1 MMATAHARHTADGV
15 KALFMAVAVH
25 ILVLVLLTVNLHWSQ
40 KARSQAVNVIKAVV
54 VTEAPVPKKPTPTA
68 EADDAL
74 KRRQIEAKRRAEALR
89 RQKAAQRQAEIK
101 RQKAAQRQAEI
112 KRQKAAAAE
121 ARHHQAQKL
130 LQEQLAAEEA
140 ERQSGLRLA
149 AAQEKASSYISLI
162 GDKVSSKFR
171 RPPSSARDAFAV
183 VRVRVTPGG
192 RVLSVAVVRSSG
204 DPLFDRAIENAIY
217 LAEPLPIPTEPD
229 VFELLREFNIDT
241 EKF

>member
-15 KALFMAVAVH
+15 KAMFMAAAVH
-25 ILVLVLLTVNLHWSQ
+25 ILVLVLLTANLHWSLQ
-40 KARSQAVNVIKAVV
+40 PRSQAVNVIKAVV
-54 VTEAPVPKKPTPTA
+54 VTEAPAPKKPAPTA
-68 EADDAL
+68 EADKAL
-74 KRRQIEAKRRAEALR
+74 KRRQIEAKRKAEVLR
-89 RQKAAQRQAEIK
+89 RQQAARRQAEIK
-101 RQKAAQRQAEI
+101 RQKARAAAER
-112 KRQKAAAAE
+112 RQKAAE
-121 ARHHQAQKL
+121 ARHQQAQKL
-130 LQEQLAAEEA
+130 LQEQLTAEEA

-149 AAQEKASSYISLI
+149 AAQKKASRYISLI

-171 RPPSSARDAFAV
+171 RPPTSARDAFAI

-217 LAEPLPIPTEPD
+217 LAEPLPVPTEPD

-241 EKF
+241 EKL